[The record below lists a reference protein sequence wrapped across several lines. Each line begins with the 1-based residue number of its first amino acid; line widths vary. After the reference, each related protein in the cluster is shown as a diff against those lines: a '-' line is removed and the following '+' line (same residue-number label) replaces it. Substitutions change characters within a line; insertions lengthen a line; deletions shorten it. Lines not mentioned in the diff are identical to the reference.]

1 MNNRKSLRDQAKRCR
16 ILSTLVA
23 EPEVIEQ
30 LRVWSVEL
38 VEEADKVEWATEEND
53 PVPSAS
59 DVEQDLVEYQRFNAD
74 QLRWFSKASCPHA
87 ILSSS
92 GVSFGAVAHLRRSRD

>member
-1 MNNRKSLRDQAKRCR
+1 MNDPKFLRDQAKRCR
-16 ILSTLVA
+16 ILSTLIA

-38 VEEADKVEWATEEND
+38 VEEADKVEWTAEEND

-59 DVEQDLVEYQRFNAD
+59 DFGQDLA
-74 QLRWFSKASCPHA
+74 K
-87 ILSSS
+87 
-92 GVSFGAVAHLRRSRD
+92 